1 MDPIELVKEF
11 IRKISTQDVNGLAG
25 LMTEDHLFVD
35 GMGTEVRGRETMR
48 TGWAGYFRMVPDY
61 RITADKFFRDG
72 NIVGIFGIAGGT
84 YTRDG
89 LIKPENRWE
98 VPAAWLAEVR
108 DNKISHWQVFA
119 DNEPVR
125 QIIDREQR

>member
-1 MDPIELVKEF
+1 MNPIELVKDF
-11 IRKISTQDVNGLAG
+11 ISKISTQDVNGLEG

-48 TGWAGYFRMVPDY
+48 TGWADYFRMVPDY

-84 YTRDG
+84 YTTDG
-89 LIKPENRWE
+89 LLKPGNRWE
-98 VPAAWLAEVR
+98 VPAAWLAEVSG
-108 DNKISHWQVFA
+108 NKISHWQVFA